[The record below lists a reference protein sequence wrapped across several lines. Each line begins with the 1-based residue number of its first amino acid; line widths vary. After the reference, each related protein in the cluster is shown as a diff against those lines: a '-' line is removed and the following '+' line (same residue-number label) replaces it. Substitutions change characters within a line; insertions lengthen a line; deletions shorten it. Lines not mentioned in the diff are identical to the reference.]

1 MISFIR
7 NLSADQQVT
16 ALFLLVF
23 GVLTL
28 ATGVLVALS
37 LRERGDG
44 SPDGTD
50 HLAHARVLLRHS
62 WFMTLV
68 FWFAWEQGETADT
81 VLFSFLSFFALR

>member
-1 MISFIR
+1 MNVISFIR

-28 ATGVLVALS
+28 ATALLVALS

-44 SPDGTD
+44 SAEGSDQ
-50 HLAHARVLLRHS
+50 LMHARVLLRHS
-62 WFMTLV
+62 WFK
-68 FWFAWEQGETADT
+68 T
-81 VLFSFLSFFALR
+81 VA